1 MNKVNRISGLVI
13 LMMFLVSIVNAQEK
27 IYFKSG
33 KTIEVKLLDD
43 SSEVLI
49 YKLYKSDVD
58 STFVVKKSEVQ
69 ILIYSDGKSKM
80 FDNIS
85 TKEKLPEGKIGV
97 FIEINEDSNVHPTDE
112 VWNRE
117 FAEET
122 DFIKV
127 NDKANAKYVFRFKI
141 TSRMGE
147 ARVRCTIF
155 DIEGNELWE
164 TGKYRGTVNIWNKMG
179 ASLHGIRRCINKGVY
194 KGFKKGK
201 F

>member
-1 MNKVNRISGLVI
+1 MNRNTGLVI
-13 LMMFLVSIVNAQEK
+13 IFMFLVSIVNAQEK

-33 KTIEVKLLDD
+33 NVMEVKILDD
-43 SSEVLI
+43 SSDVLI
-49 YKLYKSDVD
+49 YKLYNSEVD

-69 ILIYSDGKSKM
+69 ILIYADGKNKM
-80 FDNIS
+80 FDDTS
-85 TKEKLPEGKIGV
+85 VKEKLPEGKIGV

-117 FAEET
+117 LAEET

-127 NDKANAKYVFRFKI
+127 DDKINAKYLFKFKI

-147 ARVRCTIF
+147 ARVRCTIL

-164 TGKYRGTVNIWNKMG
+164 TGKYRGTVNVWNKMG
-179 ASLHGIRRCINKGVY
+179 ASLHGIRRCINKGIY
-194 KGFKKGK
+194 KGYKKGK